1 MPSGLHV
8 HRSIELLELP
18 QVNKLM
24 RREVAGLLQQS
35 YPTELFMATGA
46 PSTTRARSLEGKT
59 RRTVVRTRMTS

>member
-18 QVNKLM
+18 QLNKLM

-46 PSTTRARSLEGKT
+46 PPLLGPDLSKARHGGPS
-59 RRTVVRTRMTS
+59 